1 MGIYDI
7 HTTLFLSPSAP
18 ITKWQ

>member
-7 HTTLFLSPSAP
+7 V
-18 ITKWQ
+18 